1 MMYAFS
7 RDGGLPSFFDSV
19 DKKHASPV
27 RTVWLSCLLAF
38 ILALPSLG
46 SSVAFSA
53 ATSIATTGLYISYT
67 IPIAIL
73 LIEHKRFLEI
83 RGPWNLGALSW
94 PVALVATLWVTFVTI
109 IFCLPTVNPVTSQT
123 INYTVAA
130 VGAVTIWSVGSWVL
144 WARRWFKGPR
154 QAAFEDIA
162 AVPDA
167 PLARRCS
174 DASENKA
181 KVEAGVREVSESE
194 PEEVK

>member
-1 MMYAFS
+1 MMYAFA
-7 RDGGLPSFFDSV
+7 RDGGLPSFFDKV
-19 DKKHASPV
+19 DSKHASPV

-38 ILALPSLG
+38 CLALPSLG

-73 LIEHKRFLEI
+73 LLEHDRFLEI
-83 RGPWNLGALSW
+83 RGPWNLGRLSK
-94 PVALVATLWVTFVTI
+94 PVAWIAVLWVTFVTI

-123 INYTVAA
+123 INYTPAA
-130 VGAVTIWSVGSWVL
+130 VGAVTIWAVGSWFL
-144 WARRWFKGPR
+144 WARRWFEGPR
-154 QAAFEDIA
+154 QAAFRDVA
-162 AVPDA
+162 GVPEV

-174 DASENKA
+174 DASQGKGGPG
-181 KVEAGVREVSESE
+181 AGVREVAESE